1 MTLGTYAMAVTAD
14 KRQAQDVIAAL
25 FVGKAN
31 DASAL
36 GVEASFATGPYW
48 TLPRPVGPGFP
59 IEVMEKIGR
68 DD

>member
-31 DASAL
+31 GASTKSA
-36 GVEASFATGPYW
+36 EA
-48 TLPRPVGPGFP
+48 
-59 IEVMEKIGR
+59 
-68 DD
+68 